1 VSGIACIAALVIF
14 EVMDK
19 EPSLFGLGLWY
30 GVLCAIAYLA
40 SRVRWWL
47 GLLLLPVIGISGF
60 FSNIAEVRDP
70 NVGPA
75 ILQEAGQRYV
85 TLSYAMLLSA
95 IVFPMIAALW
105 QRKAQRKG

>member
-1 VSGIACIAALVIF
+1 MCIAALVIF

-19 EPSLFGLGLWY
+19 EPSLFGLALWY

-40 SRVRWWL
+40 SRIRWWL
-47 GLLLLPVIGISGF
+47 GLVLLPVIGISGF

-70 NVGPA
+70 YVGPA

-95 IVFPMIAALW
+95 IVFPMIAALQ